1 MRFLY
6 FLYRPFLYTFFPI
19 GFVFMTAV
27 SFFSSIFLG
36 EKRGRKIIRLY
47 NNFTAFMM
55 RMTIVTEGME
65 NYDRTKSYVVVANHK
80 SNADPIILWAALNA
94 DILWIMK
101 SELLKIPVFGFIMKR
116 LGNIGIDRKNSKKAI
131 SSIGEAK
138 RRLSKGTC
146 VGFFPEGTRFHGNII
161 GPFKKGAFHFAS
173 ELGLQILPVS
183 ISGSEKIIPAKSL
196 FVHYGKV
203 KAVIHPPVEISETSA
218 VELNAAAEK
227 VRKIIEAG
235 YTPDYK

>member
-6 FLYRPFLYTFFPI
+6 FLYRPFLYTIFPI
-19 GFVFMTAV
+19 GFVLMTFV

-47 NNFTAFMM
+47 NNFSAFMM
-55 RMTIVTEGME
+55 RMTIITEGIE

-80 SNADPIILWAALNA
+80 SNADPIILWASLNA

-131 SSIGEAK
+131 ESIGDAK
-138 RRLSKGTC
+138 KRLIKGTC
-146 VGFFPEGTRFHGNII
+146 VGFFPEGTRFHGNTI
-161 GPFKKGAFHFAS
+161 GSFKKGAFHFAS
-173 ELGLQILPVS
+173 ELGLPILPIS
-183 ISGSEKIIPAKSL
+183 ISGSEKIIPPKSF

-203 KAVIHPPVEISETSA
+203 KAVIHPPLEVKETSA
-218 VELNAAAEK
+218 ADLNAVAEK
-227 VRKIIEAG
+227 VRKTIEAG
-235 YTPDYK
+235 YTPDYE